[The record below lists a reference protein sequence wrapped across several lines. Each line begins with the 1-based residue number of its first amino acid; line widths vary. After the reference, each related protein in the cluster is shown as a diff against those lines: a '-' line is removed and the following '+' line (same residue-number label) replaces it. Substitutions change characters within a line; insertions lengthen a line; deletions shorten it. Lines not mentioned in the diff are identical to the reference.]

1 VKTRFKLNKTW
12 VILGIALLIGSL
24 AALAARTYLSTQVQA
39 IEARGKS
46 KTINVVVASRELKR
60 GDKISSDTVAV
71 RSIPVDYAHSAA
83 ISPDA
88 FDRVDGQALAY
99 PVRAGEMILWGLMEA
114 KRSPTFSAKVEPGHR
129 AMTVAVDEINSI
141 SGMLEPGDLIDLL
154 VTVDSKGRKITRPL
168 LQSVQV
174 MATGQQAADSPR
186 GGERRQYSTV
196 TIDTTPAEAHNVI
209 MARDAGRITALL
221 RNPEDKSRIAGANVN
236 MAELLSSATTRADS
250 VDGAIPVLYGGNA
263 TIAPEALSMARP
275 KLAKVALNEFE
286 TALSSTMRGNIP
298 AVSTPPPGGLGQITQ
313 NSSAA
318 R

>member
-1 VKTRFKLNKTW
+1 MKTRFKLNKTW
-12 VILGIALLIGSL
+12 IILGIALVIGAM

-46 KTINVVVASRELKR
+46 KTVNVVVASRELKR
-60 GDKISSDTVAV
+60 GDKITSDTVAV
-71 RSIPVDYAHSAA
+71 RAIPIDYAHSAA
-83 ISPDA
+83 ISPDT

-99 PVRAGEMILWGLMEA
+99 PVRAGEMILWGLMET
-114 KRSPTFSAKVEPGHR
+114 KRSPTFSAKVESGHR

-154 VTVDSKGRKITRPL
+154 VTVDSRGKKITRPL

-174 MATGQQAADSPR
+174 MATGQQASDSPR
-186 GGERRQYSTV
+186 DGERRQYSTV
-196 TIDTTPAEAHNVI
+196 TIDTTPAEAQNVI

-236 MAELLSSATTRADS
+236 MAELLGSATHQSATPEE
-250 VDGAIPVLYGGNA
+250 GIPVLYGGNA
-263 TIAPEALSMARP
+263 TMTPEALSMARSRP
-275 KLAKVALNEFE
+275 AKAVVSEFE
-286 TALSSTMRGNIP
+286 TALSSAMRGAPSSIQ
-298 AVSTPPPGGLGQITQ
+298 ALPPGGAGRISQ
-313 NSSAA
+313 NSSVA